1 MAKLQISMDEKL
13 KNEAESIIDELGMSP
28 KTAVTVFYKQ
38 IVEQG
43 KIQFSIELSEK
54 SKRIHNI
61 QRLAEKLPVQ
71 KLDTDEKIEEW
82 FNEDEY

>member
-1 MAKLQISMDEKL
+1 MAKLQISMDGKL

-43 KIQFSIELSEK
+43 KIPFSIELSEK

>member
-1 MAKLQISMDEKL
+1 MEKMAKLQISMDEKL

-43 KIQFSIELSEK
+43 KIPFSI
-54 SKRIHNI
+54 
-61 QRLAEKLPVQ
+61 
-71 KLDTDEKIEEW
+71 
-82 FNEDEY
+82 

>member
-43 KIQFSIELSEK
+43 KIPFSIELSEK
-54 SKRIHNI
+54 
-61 QRLAEKLPVQ
+61 V
-71 KLDTDEKIEEW
+71 
-82 FNEDEY
+82 NESIIFKD